1 MVWKRK
7 WTWPLIT
14 ILGGTG
20 SPLLH
25 DRMGRW
31 GPVTFLLVQ
40 YFSIS
45 CSFLR
50 KKIKSWIRNWC
61 CAWWDSCFKIVIQ
74 SESRLDCVNLIDNCT
89 KEMIDSTEMLLYLEQ
104 LPNFGNWSECYR
116 RGAWHTGDLFV
127 KLTKL
132 AIMARMC
139 IIQIRALLQTGRWW
153 M

>member
-20 SPLLH
+20 SSRLVDP
-25 DRMGRW
+25 MERW
-31 GPVTFLLVQ
+31 GPVTPLLVQ

-61 CAWWDSCFKIVIQ
+61 CAWWDSCFNIVIQ

-89 KEMIDSTEMLLYLEQ
+89 KEMIDSTEIYLEQ

-116 RGAWHTGDLFV
+116 RGAYIRVFR

-132 AIMARMC
+132 AIMA
-139 IIQIRALLQTGRWW
+139 ILTSEALLRGKNPVTKCHPR
-153 M
+153 